1 LFTSFVRKGLG
12 LVMGVIFCF
21 ASFAFIHWGIL

>member
-21 ASFAFIHWGIL
+21 ASFAFIH